1 MRLRLEFG
9 GGGREKRSEKKR
21 KEGRGGKNPK
31 TKKSKKKK
39 KGRGGKLKKTIPYRL
54 QLRVRGHAP
63 RAVRLSQLEHPVVE
77 RVEPGQRDKLE
88 AVPEGAELLLERR
101 NLRLVHRAA
110 PVEAGRAVVGQ
121 ELPGELGVDG
131 GGELA
136 GLVEVRGRGLDPEEV
151 GVGGIGEAPSSFFFW
166 GGGGGEKS
174 REVEVEIFP
183 SVFGRREKNPKL

>member
-1 MRLRLEFG
+1 M
-9 GGGREKRSEKKR
+9 
-21 KEGRGGKNPK
+21 
-31 TKKSKKKK
+31 
-39 KGRGGKLKKTIPYRL
+39 
-54 QLRVRGHAP
+54 
-63 RAVRLSQLEHPVVE
+63 VE

-101 NLRLVHRAA
+101 DLRLVHRAA

-131 GGELA
+131 GGEIA

-166 GGGGGEKS
+166 GVGVAKKVERSRLRFSRPSLVGGKKTQNCDTKEKS
-174 REVEVEIFP
+174 SSGLTWRSRP
-183 SVFGRREKNPKL
+183 